1 MRLLY
6 WMIFLVLAGP
16 LLAVGAVVLDANHGG
31 KPLTGRRL
39 IISGAIG
46 GAISAGVLGVLV
58 AIVPE
63 GNLPAIPVAIAV
75 GMLVGG
81 AIGAL
86 SALTRRRLG
95 PNPDLNGQGHR

>member
-1 MRLLY
+1 MSLLY
-6 WMIFLVLAGP
+6 WMIFLVLSGP
-16 LLAVGAVVLDANHGG
+16 LLAVGAVVLDATHGG
-31 KPLTGRRL
+31 KLLTGRRL

-46 GAISAGVLGVLV
+46 GAISAGALGVLI

-86 SALTRRRLG
+86 SALTRRLLG
-95 PNPDLNGQGHR
+95 PNPDRTA